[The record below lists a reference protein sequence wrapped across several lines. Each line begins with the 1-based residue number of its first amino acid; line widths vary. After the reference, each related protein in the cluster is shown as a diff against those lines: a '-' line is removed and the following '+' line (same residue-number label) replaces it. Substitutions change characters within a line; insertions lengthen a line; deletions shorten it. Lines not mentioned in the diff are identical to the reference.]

1 MIIIMN
7 LFIMLYNIHSP
18 LEQFEV
24 VSLAYTEIPYFGHV
38 ALTNLG
44 LYTIITVFFVLA
56 FHILGFNHK
65 IIPSRWSLSL
75 ESSFASVHGLVKS
88 QVGAANER
96 FLPFVYSLFFFLL
109 FANLNGNIPYGFTV
123 TTSAIV
129 SMGLSVIVFIGVTIL
144 GLSIHKVHFFSFF
157 VPAGTPLALVPFLAP
172 IELISYLARALSL
185 GVRLLANMAAGHSL
199 MKILG
204 GFLFSLFT
212 SSFLISILTIV
223 PFVIFIAIIVLEF
236 AVSFIQ
242 AYVFCILTSSY
253 IKDAIDLH

>member
-65 IIPSRWSLSL
+65 IVPSRWSLSL

-96 FLPFVYSLFFFLL
+96 FLPF
-109 FANLNGNIPYGFTV
+109 I
-123 TTSAIV
+123 
-129 SMGLSVIVFIGVTIL
+129 
-144 GLSIHKVHFFSFF
+144 
-157 VPAGTPLALVPFLAP
+157 
-172 IELISYLARALSL
+172 LSL
-185 GVRLLANMAAGHSL
+185 IH
-199 MKILG
+199 I
-204 GFLFSLFT
+204 
-212 SSFLISILTIV
+212 
-223 PFVIFIAIIVLEF
+223 
-236 AVSFIQ
+236 
-242 AYVFCILTSSY
+242 
-253 IKDAIDLH
+253 

>member
-65 IIPSRWSLSL
+65 IVPSRWSLSL

-157 VPAGTPLALVPFLAP
+157 VPAGTPLALVPFLA
-172 IELISYLARALSL
+172 RALSL

>member
-65 IIPSRWSLSL
+65 IVPSRWSLSL

-109 FANLNGNIPYGFTV
+109 FANPF
-123 TTSAIV
+123 
-129 SMGLSVIVFIGVTIL
+129 
-144 GLSIHKVHFFSFF
+144 
-157 VPAGTPLALVPFLAP
+157 AL
-172 IELISYLARALSL
+172 SYLSPAWYA
-185 GVRLLANMAAGHSL
+185 
-199 MKILG
+199 
-204 GFLFSLFT
+204 
-212 SSFLISILTIV
+212 TIV
-223 PFVIFIAIIVLEF
+223 PTTYKTKNESIKISRHLFFVFLAC
-236 AVSFIQ
+236 AP
-242 AYVFCILTSSY
+242 Y
-253 IKDAIDLH
+253 IRIYI

>member
-1 MIIIMN
+1 MN

-65 IIPSRWSLSL
+65 IVPSRWSLSL

-109 FANLNGNIPYGFTV
+109 FANLNGNVPYG
-123 TTSAIV
+123 
-129 SMGLSVIVFIGVTIL
+129 FIGVTIL

>member
-65 IIPSRWSLSL
+65 IVPSRWSLSL

-109 FANLNGNIPYGFTV
+109 FANLNVNIPY
-123 TTSAIV
+123 
-129 SMGLSVIVFIGVTIL
+129 
-144 GLSIHKVHFFSFF
+144 
-157 VPAGTPLALVPFLAP
+157 
-172 IELISYLARALSL
+172 
-185 GVRLLANMAAGHSL
+185 
-199 MKILG
+199 
-204 GFLFSLFT
+204 
-212 SSFLISILTIV
+212 
-223 PFVIFIAIIVLEF
+223 
-236 AVSFIQ
+236 
-242 AYVFCILTSSY
+242 
-253 IKDAIDLH
+253 

>member
-1 MIIIMN
+1 
-7 LFIMLYNIHSP
+7 MLYSIYSP

-24 VSLAYTEIPYFGHV
+24 VSLISAEIPFFGQFHFS
-38 ALTNLG
+38 LTNLG
-44 LYTIITVFFVLA
+44 LYAIITVLLVIT
-56 FHILGFNHK
+56 FHIVAFQQKLV
-65 IIPSRWSLSL
+65 PSRWSLSL

-96 FLPFVYSLFFFLL
+96 FFPFIYALFFFLL
-109 FANLNGNIPYGFTV
+109 FANLNGNIPYGFTI

-129 SMGLSVIVFIGVTIL
+129 CMGLSVIVFIGVTIL

-212 SSFLISILTIV
+212 SSFLISIVTII

-253 IKDAIDLH
+253 IKDAIDLSLIHI

>member
-1 MIIIMN
+1 
-7 LFIMLYNIHSP
+7 MLYNIYSP

-24 VSLAYTEIPYFGHV
+24 SSLISLDLPIFGQFHIS
-38 ALTNLG
+38 LTNLG
-44 LYTIITVFFVLA
+44 LYTIITIFLAIA
-56 FHILGFNHK
+56 FHAVAFNNHK
-65 IIPSRWSLSL
+65 LVPSRWSLAL
-75 ESSFASVHGLVKS
+75 EACFASVHGLAKS
-88 QVGAANER
+88 QLGAKNER
-96 FLPFVYSLFFFLL
+96 YFPFIYALFFFLL
-109 FANLNGNIPYGFTV
+109 FANLNGNIPYGFTI
-123 TTSAIV
+123 TT
-129 SMGLSVIVFIGVTIL
+129 SVIVCLGLSTMILTGVTIL
-144 GLSIHKVHFFSFF
+144 GLSIHKLHFFSFF
-157 VPAGTPLALVPFLAP
+157 LPAGTPLALVPILAP

-212 SSFLISILTIV
+212 SSFLISIVTII